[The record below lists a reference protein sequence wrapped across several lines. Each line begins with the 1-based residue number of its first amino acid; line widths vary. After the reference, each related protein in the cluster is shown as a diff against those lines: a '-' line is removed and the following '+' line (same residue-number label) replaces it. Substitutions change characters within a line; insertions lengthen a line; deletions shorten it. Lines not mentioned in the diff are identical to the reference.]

1 MTALTKKCVEKLD
14 DRYVTKDHCAKVRFE
29 NQKELSKIC
38 SDMSSMKATGK
49 IIVGILGAIGTLLLT
64 VAVYTLFR
72 FGY

>member
-1 MTALTKKCVEKLD
+1 MTTLTKNDFDVLD
-14 DRYVTKDHCAKVRFE
+14 DRYVSKDHCAKMRFD